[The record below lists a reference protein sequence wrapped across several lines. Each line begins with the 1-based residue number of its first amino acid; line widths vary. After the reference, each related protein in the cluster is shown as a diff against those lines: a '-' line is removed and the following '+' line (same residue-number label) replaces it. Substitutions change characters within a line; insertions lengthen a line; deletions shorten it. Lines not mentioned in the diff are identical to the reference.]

1 MLSTTYP
8 QIGLFLTCFV
18 AIFLSI
24 RAYLLISRAYSNIET
39 CIKWVRDENEA
50 SVSLRRM
57 AEVESTLTDLLDSYQ
72 NLLDSHK
79 KLRSRI
85 GMRELREKRANEE
98 PDQVSLLDEASQQAY
113 KSKLRAQL
121 RASGRLR

>member
-8 QIGLFLTCFV
+8 QFG
-18 AIFLSI
+18 AILLSI
-24 RAYLLISRAYSNIET
+24 LAVALATRAYYLIRTVYSNVDT
-39 CIKWVRDENEA
+39 CIHWVKTENKA

-57 AEVESTLTDLLDSYQ
+57 AEVEATLTDLLDSYQ
-72 NLLDSHK
+72 NLLESHK

-85 GMRELREKRANEE
+85 GMRELRDKKAEAATET
-98 PDQVSLLDEASQQAY
+98 PDLLDEGSKSAY
-113 KSKLRAQL
+113 KSELRKQL